1 MHGDRSSVLREQPA
15 FDVPA
20 MSAGKDEG
28 QRFHED
34 REKIVRGAIEG
45 HGGPSSHPG
54 KAASTE
60 PMRVSHPEFRA
71 TVTVGELT
79 VTGVLPGTSRQTH
92 AAELP
97 EGSIA
102 IAGDVQ
108 HLSCDDA
115 LQLVDALMLVV
126 LRLDGATEERHSATT
141 PANCDRED

>member
-1 MHGDRSSVLREQPA
+1 
-15 FDVPA
+15 
-20 MSAGKDEG
+20 
-28 QRFHED
+28 
-34 REKIVRGAIEG
+34 
-45 HGGPSSHPG
+45 
-54 KAASTE
+54 
-60 PMRVSHPEFRA
+60 MRVSHPEFRA

-79 VTGVLPGTSRQTH
+79 VTGVLPGTSRQTD
-92 AAELP
+92 AVQLP

-141 PANCDRED
+141 PANCARED